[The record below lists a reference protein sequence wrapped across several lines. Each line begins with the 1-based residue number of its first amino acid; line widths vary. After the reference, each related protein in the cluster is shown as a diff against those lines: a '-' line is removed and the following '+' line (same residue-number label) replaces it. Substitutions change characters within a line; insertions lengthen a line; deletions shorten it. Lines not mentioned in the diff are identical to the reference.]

1 MTKGAKILITGGNGF
16 IARNL
21 AEQLGDECLVTTCNS
36 SELNLLDTNQVF
48 QYLKSNSFNLVRC
61 QDYYDKM
68 LYFGS
73 GAEFDRTNWQPK
85 MKEDYFDRHVPV
97 DQYGLSKYIMTKY
110 TQMSKKIINLRVFSV
125 FGKYEDWRYRFIS
138 KACCCAIFDLPI
150 VIRKNVYFDYLYVD
164 DFVRIVKWFVD
175 NNPKKQVY
183 NVCSGQSV
191 DYKTI
196 AEQVVEISGKKLDIV
211 VEAEGLNPEYSGE
224 NSLLLSE
231 VGRVKMRSLDESI
244 KDLYNWYESVKSTL
258 DRKELSK

>member
-1 MTKGAKILITGGNGF
+1 MFCRVLF
-16 IARNL
+16 
-21 AEQLGDECLVTTCNS
+21 LV
-36 SELNLLDTNQVF
+36 
-48 QYLKSNSFNLVRC
+48 SN
-61 QDYYDKM
+61 
-68 LYFGS
+68 
-73 GAEFDRTNWQPK
+73 
-85 MKEDYFDRHVPV
+85 
-97 DQYGLSKYIMTKY
+97 
-110 TQMSKKIINLRVFSV
+110 
-125 FGKYEDWRYRFIS
+125 
-138 KACCCAIFDLPI
+138 
-150 VIRKNVYFDYLYVD
+150 
-164 DFVRIVKWFVD
+164 
-175 NNPKKQVY
+175 KKQVY